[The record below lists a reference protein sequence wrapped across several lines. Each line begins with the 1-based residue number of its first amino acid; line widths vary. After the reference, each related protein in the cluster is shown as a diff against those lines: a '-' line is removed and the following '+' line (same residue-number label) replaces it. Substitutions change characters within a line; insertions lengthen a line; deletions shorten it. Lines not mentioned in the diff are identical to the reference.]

1 MRIVNLVVEHE
12 QVQYRAIAISSN
24 RYERKYTRRA
34 TIQVI
39 LNAVDIIDAVV
50 VPRIGRNVQL
60 RIVNERTIVNHSSHD
75 GAQTR
80 IDHSHN
86 AMNNEA
92 KRLIDE
98 FKCTF

>member
-39 LNAVDIIDAVV
+39 LNAVDIIDVV
-50 VPRIGRNVQL
+50 VVRRRNIQL

-80 IDHSHN
+80 IDHSDN
-86 AMNNEA
+86 AINDRP
-92 KRLIDE
+92 KRLIDA
-98 FKCTF
+98 FQRTF

>member
-1 MRIVNLVVEHE
+1 MRIVNLVVEHK

-39 LNAVDIIDAVV
+39 LSAVDIIDAVV
-50 VPRIGRNVQL
+50 VRRRNIQL

-86 AMNNEA
+86 AINNEA

-98 FKCTF
+98 FQRTF